1 MEIEDEDS
9 NSNSNIYENNL
20 MAVPSSHS
28 HSHSQHIPHRP
39 SLLSQFA
46 QPVSYHLILFTC
58 SAVCTTGACVESCVR
73 ALRHLLD
80 LVVKLT
86 LILIE

>member
-20 MAVPSSHS
+20 MAAPSS

-46 QPVSYHLILFTC
+46 QPVSCHLILFTC

-80 LVVKLT
+80 LMVKLT
-86 LILIE
+86 LIIME